1 MKRGG
6 IGMPHKPK
14 RGLSPD
20 PFGMRSGTPN
30 DLIDDSQLS
39 GIDIP
44 ANISMF
50 EMGTGASQHRIS
62 TA

>member
-6 IGMPHKPK
+6 IGMLSNLHKPK

-30 DLIDDSQLS
+30 DLIDDS
-39 GIDIP
+39 
-44 ANISMF
+44 
-50 EMGTGASQHRIS
+50 
-62 TA
+62 